1 MSSKGVC
8 DFCGEY
14 STRING
20 GVCQKQACQRYRS
33 DDADVREQLAQSA
46 RLASEYETND

>member
-1 MSSKGVC
+1 MSKGVC

-14 STRING
+14 STKIQD
-20 GVCQKQACQRYRS
+20 GVCQKQSCQRYRS
-33 DDADVREQLAQSA
+33 DDAEVREQLAQSA

>member
-1 MSSKGVC
+1 MKKGAC

-14 STRING
+14 SANLND
-20 GVCQKQACQRYRS
+20 GVCQKQACQRFRF

-46 RLASEYETND
+46 RVASEYETND